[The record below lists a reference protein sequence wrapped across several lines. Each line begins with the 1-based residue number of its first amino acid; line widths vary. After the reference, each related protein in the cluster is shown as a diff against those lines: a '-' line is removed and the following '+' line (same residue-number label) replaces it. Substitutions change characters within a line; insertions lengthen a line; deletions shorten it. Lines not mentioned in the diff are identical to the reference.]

1 MPDASP
7 KPFSYRF
14 AHLLTFVLNPLMMPG
29 LLFGLLVAHFG
40 GAAGQIGWFTAVG
53 LVFFCF
59 IPLFHV
65 LWLVRRHKAA
75 TVEVRDQG
83 QRTGPFIGSTVAA
96 LAAFVVVVLT
106 ASPESQLVVALA
118 AFYPFNTLLLLLI
131 NLRWKISIHM
141 TGLTGFVGVSLLVAL
156 LWPSPTAVFR
166 LSWAVPLLLLV
177 PLLMWAR
184 VRVGAHTWG
193 QVVGGTLFGLF
204 VPPAELYAVLRLHLL
219 V

>member
-1 MPDASP
+1 MSSTRPQP
-7 KPFSYRF
+7 LRYRF

-40 GAAGQIGWFTAVG
+40 GSTLQVGWFTAVG

-59 IPLFHV
+59 IPLLHV
-65 LWLVRRHKAA
+65 LWLVRHRKAA
-75 TVEVRDQG
+75 TVEVRDQH

-96 LAAFVVVVLT
+96 LAAFVVVLLT
-106 ASPESQLVVALA
+106 ASPESRLVVALA

-141 TGLTGFVGVSLLVAL
+141 TGLAGFVGVTLLVAM
-156 LWPSPTAVFR
+156 LWPSPTALVR
-166 LSWAVPLLLLV
+166 LAWTGPMLLLV

-184 VRVGAHTWG
+184 VQVGAHTWG
-193 QVVGGTLFGLF
+193 QVTGGTLFGLL

-219 V
+219 A